1 MTDMKIGIISLCHK
15 NYNYGGMLQAYALPK
30 AFEKIGV
37 NAQQICYEGI
47 KSPWNTQKHKSYL
60 RKFFEM
66 NMRQKRQILVI
77 KFKEALTKNICE
89 EYRFTKRRE
98 KFNEF
103 LDENIRHD
111 KTVYV
116 NSNIDTLNEKYD
128 AFVVGSDQVW
138 NSFISNMYMTLV
150 GFAPLGKK
158 FSYAASIAKPEL
170 DDNDR
175 KLFGE
180 HIDDFEKVSVR
191 ERSAKSLLKQI
202 TNNPIEVVVDPVL
215 LPGKPEWDK
224 IAVLPK
230 LEYKYVFGY
239 FLGNDTSANKTLKR
253 IMKKTELPLEMIPYT
268 RFIYNFTDKRY
279 ADKDLTESGPR
290 EFVGLI
296 KKSEYVVT
304 DSFHAMVFAVI
315 YHKNFIVLDRE
326 KSAKERSM
334 NSRIKDFLETI
345 GLENRLVDTV
355 KESDILYDKI
365 DWKQVDKK
373 LNAIIDKSYA
383 YLREIKENIL
393 GKERA

>member
-1 MTDMKIGIISLCHK
+1 MRIGIISLCHK

-37 NAQQICYEGI
+37 SSRQICYEGI

-60 RKFFEM
+60 QKFIEM
-66 NMRQKRQILVI
+66 NMRQKRQILII
-77 KFKEALTKNICE
+77 KFKESQTRKVRK
-89 EYRFTKRRE
+89 EYRFSRRKE
-98 KFNEF
+98 RFDEF
-103 LDENIRHD
+103 LKENIYHD
-111 KTVYV
+111 DTVYI
-116 NSNIDTLNEKYD
+116 NSNIDALKDKYD

-138 NSFISNMYMTLV
+138 NNFISNMYMTLV
-150 GFAPLGKK
+150 GFAPESKK

-170 DDNDR
+170 DDRDR

-180 HIDDFEKVSVR
+180 HIGEFEKISVR
-191 ERSAKSLLKQI
+191 ESSAVNLLKEV
-202 TNNPIEVVVDPVL
+202 TDKAVEVVADPVL
-215 LPGKPEWDK
+215 LPGKNEWDK

-230 LEYKYVFGY
+230 LKHKYVFGY
-239 FLGNDTSANKTLKR
+239 FLGNDMAANKTLRR
-253 IMKKTELPLEMIPYT
+253 ITKKTELPLEMIPYT
-268 RFIYNFTDKRY
+268 RFIYNFTDKKY
-279 ADKDLTESGPR
+279 ADINLTEAGPR

-326 KSAKERSM
+326 KSVKERSM

-345 GLENRLVDTV
+345 GLESRLVDTV

-373 LNAIIDKSYA
+373 LNEIIDKSYA

>member
-1 MTDMKIGIISLCHK
+1 MKIGIISLCHK

-37 NAQQICYEGI
+37 SSRQICYEGI

-60 RKFFEM
+60 QKFMEM
-66 NMRQKRQILVI
+66 NMRQKRQILII
-77 KFKEALTKNICE
+77 KFKESQTRKVRQ
-89 EYRFTKRRE
+89 EYRFSKRRE
-98 KFNEF
+98 RFDEF
-103 LDENIRHD
+103 LKENIYHD
-111 KTVYV
+111 DTVYI
-116 NSNIDTLNEKYD
+116 NSNIDALKDKYD

-138 NSFISNMYMTLV
+138 NNFISNMYMTLI
-150 GFAPLGKK
+150 GFAPENKK

-170 DDNDR
+170 DDRDR

-180 HIDDFEKVSVR
+180 RIGEFEKISVR
-191 ERSAKSLLKQI
+191 EISAVNLLKEV
-202 TNNPIEVVVDPVL
+202 TDKAVEVVADPVL
-215 LPGKPEWDK
+215 LPGKNEWDK

-230 LEYKYVFGY
+230 LKHKYVFGY
-239 FLGNDTSANKTLKR
+239 FLGNDMAANKTLRR

-268 RFIYNFTDKRY
+268 RFIYNFTDKKY
-279 ADKDLTESGPR
+279 ADINLTESGPR

-326 KSAKERSM
+326 KSVKERSM

-345 GLENRLVDTV
+345 GLESRLVDTV

-373 LNAIIDKSYA
+373 LNEIIDKSYA

>member
-1 MTDMKIGIISLCHK
+1 MRIGIISLCHK

-37 NAQQICYEGI
+37 SSRQICYEGI

-60 RKFFEM
+60 QKFMEM
-66 NMRQKRQILVI
+66 NMRQKRQILII
-77 KFKEALTKNICE
+77 KFKESQTRKVRQ
-89 EYRFTKRRE
+89 EYRFSKRRE
-98 KFNEF
+98 RFDEF
-103 LDENIRHD
+103 LKENIYHD
-111 KTVYV
+111 DTVYI
-116 NSNIDTLNEKYD
+116 NSNIDTLKDKYD

-138 NSFISNMYMTLV
+138 NNFISNMYMTLV
-150 GFAPLGKK
+150 GFAPENKK

-170 DDNDR
+170 DNRDR

-180 HIDDFEKVSVR
+180 HIGEFEKISVR
-191 ERSAKSLLKQI
+191 ESSAVNLLKEV
-202 TNNPIEVVVDPVL
+202 TDKAVEVVADPVL
-215 LPGKPEWDK
+215 LPGKNEWDK

-230 LEYKYVFGY
+230 LKHKYVFGY
-239 FLGNDTSANKTLKR
+239 FLGNDMAANKTLRR

-268 RFIYNFTDKRY
+268 RFIYNFTDKKY
-279 ADKDLTESGPR
+279 ADINLTESGPR
-290 EFVGLI
+290 EFIGLI

-326 KSAKERSM
+326 KSVKERSM

-345 GLENRLVDTV
+345 GLESRLVDTV

-373 LNAIIDKSYA
+373 LNEIIDKSYA